1 MTREE
6 ASKILQR
13 LKMLSETESGE
24 IAIDMAISAL
34 ENNREWIPVSSG
46 KLPKIGQRVLVTIET
61 YDDGRTV
68 RETIYDKYGF
78 LCGNGIAWQPLP
90 ETYKGESEE

>member
-1 MTREE
+1 MTIEE

-24 IAIDMAISAL
+24 IALDMAISAL

-46 KLPKIGQRVLVTIET
+46 ELPKIGQRVLVTIET

-68 RETIYDKYGF
+68 RETISDKYGF

-90 ETYKGESEE
+90 ETYKGESEK

>member
-1 MTREE
+1 MTIEE

-24 IAIDMAISAL
+24 IALDMAISAL

-46 KLPKIGQRVLVTIET
+46 ELPKIGQRVLVTIET

-90 ETYKGESEE
+90 ETYKGESEK

>member
-1 MTREE
+1 MTIEE

-24 IAIDMAISAL
+24 IALDMAISAL

-46 KLPKIGQRVLVTIET
+46 ELPKIGQRVLVTIET

>member
-1 MTREE
+1 MTIEE

-24 IAIDMAISAL
+24 IALDMAISAL
-34 ENNREWIPVSSG
+34 ENNRGWIPVSSG
-46 KLPKIGQRVLVTIET
+46 ELPKIGQRVLVTIET

>member
-1 MTREE
+1 MTIEE

-24 IAIDMAISAL
+24 IALDMAISAL

-46 KLPKIGQRVLVTIET
+46 ELPKIGQRVLVTIET

-90 ETYKGESEE
+90 ESYKGESEE